1 MSGFDIKG
9 WCPGALR
16 PMRSGDGLVLRIR
29 ARCGRL
35 TPDQAMGIAA
45 LSDAHGNG
53 LIDLTSRANL
63 QLRGL
68 DAAGHAAALK
78 VLAALDLLD
87 PDPNTEARRNVILS
101 PLAPMGG
108 PAWQMATAIWAGLEG
123 PDAPRLPSKF
133 GFSVD
138 AAPASLGGVPA
149 DIRLTPTAT
158 GWLIAPDGTDWAQPA
173 TPRNAARRA
182 LDLARDFVAR
192 GGVTAGRGRMRDHLP
207 PAPGD
212 AVAPPSASVPPMIGP
227 VPGGW
232 LLGFAFGQIT
242 PDQLR
247 AAAAHGPLRLTPWRA
262 LLIEGPTQPP
272 RIPGAILAPD
282 DPLLRIH
289 ACTGA
294 PACPQ
299 GLADVRALARRLAP
313 SLAPGQSLHVSGC
326 AKGCAHRGR
335 ADVTLI
341 AHSPDRFDL
350 IRDGT
355 IRDAA
360 PGPALAALDIPP
372 LHLIP
377 NLPLEPRHAA
387 PL

>member
-1 MSGFDIKG
+1 MSGFQVKG

-29 ARCGRL
+29 AHCGRL
-35 TPDQAMGIAA
+35 TPAQAMGIAD
-45 LSDAHGNG
+45 LSQTSGNG
-53 LIDLTSRANL
+53 LMDLTSRANL

-68 DAAGHAAALK
+68 DEAGHAAALER
-78 VLAALDLLD
+78 LDAMGLLD
-87 PDPNTEARRNVILS
+87 PDARTEARRNVILS
-101 PLAPMGG
+101 PLAPMGS
-108 PAWQMATAIWAGLEG
+108 PAWQIAEAISAGLAG
-123 PDAPRLPSKF
+123 PDAPEVPTKF
-133 GFSVD
+133 GFAVD
-138 AAPASLGGVPA
+138 ALPLSLGGVPA
-149 DIRLTPTAT
+149 DIRLIPSET
-158 GWLIAPDGTDWAQPA
+158 GWVVAPDGADWALPTDDPA
-173 TPRNAARRA
+173 ALA
-182 LDLARDFVAR
+182 LDLARDFIAR
-192 GGVTAGRGRMRDHLP
+192 GGVTAGRGRMRDRLP
-207 PAPGD
+207 PMPEG
-212 AVAPPSASVPPMIGP
+212 AVARPETGQPPAIGP

-262 LLIEGPTQPP
+262 LLIEGLALPP
-272 RIPGAILAPD
+272 RVPGAILVPD

-313 SLAPGQSLHVSGC
+313 GLRPGQSLHVSGC

-335 ADVTLI
+335 ADVTLV
-341 AHSPDRFDL
+341 ARSPDTFDM

-360 PGPALAALDIPP
+360 LGPPLRTADIPP
-372 LHLIP
+372 L
-377 NLPLEPRHAA
+377 
-387 PL
+387 